1 MTGIVVEEA
10 AEADIPQILAIA
22 EALALQDKAPERGFL
37 GSGFSKADY
46 EAFLREAQH
55 TEKRVVFSVARLA
68 KDAKCVGFL
77 LGYNEAHVRRPF
89 GKRFE
94 WPNGGTE
101 RSIVELLSPWT
112 YPLLGVR
119 KVGSFTAIL
128 RSLKA
133 RNFKAILKF
142 KSIFKF
148 KKTTFFVIKQIPVD
162 PESMHRGVAQ
172 ELYSE
177 LFREARG
184 DYFFAA
190 IITNPEN
197 TRSESFH
204 RGQGFVPIMQCF
216 SGSKLGGSK
225 RDYINRVWLKPARP
239 MVVPTSGSLASD
251 ADRRV
256 SGPAQDQDQK
266 KIEHKRAEAARTGS
280 DLNNLWKTNFEHAQ
294 KLYLHED
301 SLNWSKMRT
310 LAAVATA
317 LVAGVGYFA
326 SSGHTDRTFFVPF
339 ILCGTAIL
347 LLISVTLE
355 SGIYFMHSHKQVLR
369 ILEAQMRLA
378 FPDFVPL
385 LWKVPARSSTTLII
399 HVGLYLLLLAWII
412 YLLWQAYVA
421 VFGGAAHNSDALMEH
436 LPLALI

>member
-1 MTGIVVEEA
+1 MLRTRTG
-10 AEADIPQILAIA
+10 
-22 EALALQDKAPERGFL
+22 
-37 GSGFSKADY
+37 
-46 EAFLREAQH
+46 AFL
-55 TEKRVVFSVARLA
+55 ARH
-68 KDAKCVGFL
+68 K
-77 LGYNEAHVRRPF
+77 
-89 GKRFE
+89 
-94 WPNGGTE
+94 
-101 RSIVELLSPWT
+101 
-112 YPLLGVR
+112 
-119 KVGSFTAIL
+119 
-128 RSLKA
+128 
-133 RNFKAILKF
+133 
-142 KSIFKF
+142 
-148 KKTTFFVIKQIPVD
+148 
-162 PESMHRGVAQ
+162 
-172 ELYSE
+172 
-177 LFREARG
+177 
-184 DYFFAA
+184 
-190 IITNPEN
+190 
-197 TRSESFH
+197 
-204 RGQGFVPIMQCF
+204 
-216 SGSKLGGSK
+216 
-225 RDYINRVWLKPARP
+225 
-239 MVVPTSGSLASD
+239 
-251 ADRRV
+251 
-256 SGPAQDQDQK
+256 DQDQK

-421 VFGGAAHNSDALMEH
+421 VFGGVAHNSDALMEH